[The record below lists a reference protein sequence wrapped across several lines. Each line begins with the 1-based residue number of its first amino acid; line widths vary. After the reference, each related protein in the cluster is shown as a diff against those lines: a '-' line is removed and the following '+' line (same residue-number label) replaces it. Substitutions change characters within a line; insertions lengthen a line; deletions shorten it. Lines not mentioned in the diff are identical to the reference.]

1 MPPAA
6 GSSPKR
12 RQIPGTSVLQWQSSE
27 THTPRRPMTACK
39 ACRLAKAKCNGQ
51 QNCERC
57 RSRGLR
63 CTYSR
68 PSSGA
73 RNGNSKN
80 KSPASQTPTG
90 AFPLNGQEIAASTTP
105 DPMSVDG
112 PDNLF
117 SMSNHAGSTSQSTA
131 NPMDS
136 WREETF
142 QQALEEF
149 NWVFPEPEFSLNVS
163 HYHTGTHNFLY

>member
-1 MPPAA
+1 MPHTA

-27 THTPRRPMTACK
+27 TLTPRRPMTACK

-51 QNCERC
+51 QTCERC
-57 RSRGLR
+57 RSRGIR

-80 KSPASQTPTG
+80 KSSAPQTPTG
-90 AFPLNGQEIAASTTP
+90 TSPLNGQEIAVSTTP
-105 DPMSVDG
+105 DPMSVDVPG
-112 PDNLF
+112 DVF
-117 SMSNHAGSTSQSTA
+117 SMSNGSTSQSTA
-131 NPMDS
+131 NPLDN
-136 WREETF
+136 WREESF

-149 NWVFPEPEFSLNVS
+149 NWVFPEPEFSLDVS
-163 HYHTGTHNFLY
+163 HYHKRTHKILY